1 MYAIERENMMTRAV
15 DILTDVE
22 SLSFEES
29 MKELEMLVRKLE
41 EGRIPLK
48 EAITAYERGTSLRK
62 HGEKLLD
69 EARLKIEHI
78 VQDANETFSTVPSP
92 LEETL

>member
-1 MYAIERENMMTRAV
+1 MMMCAV
-15 DILTDVE
+15 DMPTDIE

-29 MKELEMLVRKLE
+29 MKELEILVRKLE

-78 VQDANETFSTVPSP
+78 VQDANGTFSTVSSP